1 MKYFLKYSFLFICIV
16 CFLTVGNAQ
25 QTNKKKANITTAGKK
40 VATNKKKKSA
50 KANKSKKISKKKNVS
65 KSKITANY
73 KMNNKVLRRK
83 NAANLNIETA
93 DLSKLL
99 TTKNIATP
107 KLDTIPEKEV
117 SIISAFKPQLKNIA
131 KLNFT
136 KAANQT
142 DTTFTS
148 LNYQVPTQNLSF
160 QYRPISLIPR
170 SYKENETSFPVNT
183 TNLKVGFGNYN
194 NQFFEASYN
203 AVDENK
209 HSHAFEA
216 SFETSNGIQ
225 YLQQFTH
232 KNFAYIGN
240 IKMNQNNA
248 IQTEAFYQNTQRYRF
263 GLVPDNSSLS
273 LADYAQPFTLFG
285 TSIKWVNE
293 NSSNKVLNKLFN
305 PTIKFENF
313 KGLAS
318 TNNIWVEMFNPISF
332 TLKGTGKFNLDFS
345 YNYNKYSH
353 TNYANQTNSIFI
365 IQPSIELNKWN
376 ASIKVGVNPSFTTKE
391 FALFPLV
398 QFSKKLND
406 TNYLLVANWQTILTN
421 NNYASLSMINPWLAA
436 PTILKITTQEK
447 KALDLYINA
456 SKSLQYSFGLSL
468 NDYHNIPFFNR
479 INNVAKSQ
487 FLGLQYQPIFE
498 NRAVTL
504 EFVSSMRYQIS
515 NQFILKAN
523 AKYIQF
529 NSIKENTNAW
539 GILPLNLNGA
549 LSWFPRKKWSIDGGM
564 QYWTGASFQNDANNA
579 YDLKNTLV
587 LNASFN
593 YQLTTHLKA
602 WAKGENLLDKKYQRW
617 AEYPSLGVQLIA
629 GIVYSF
635 HK

>member
-1 MKYFLKYSFLFICIV
+1 MKYFLKYSFLFICIF
-16 CFLTVGNAQ
+16 CFLTVGYTQ
-25 QTNKKKANITTAGKK
+25 Q
-40 VATNKKKKSA
+40 NKKKKA
-50 KANKSKKISKKKNVS
+50 KISTSKKVGTSKKKKSVKSS
-65 KSKITANY
+65 KGKKKTKRSNTKKNGR
-73 KMNNKVLRRK
+73 VLRQK
-83 NAANLNIETA
+83 NSATINIETA

-99 TTKNIATP
+99 RSNNITTPT
-107 KLDTIPEKEV
+107 LDTIPEKEV

-136 KAANQT
+136 KATNKP
-142 DTTFTS
+142 DTS
-148 LNYQVPTQNLSF
+148 SSVLNYQVPTQNLSF

-170 SYKENETSFPVNT
+170 SYKEKETSFPVNT

-194 NQFFEASYN
+194 NQFFEARYN

-216 SFETSNGIQ
+216 SFETSNGMQ
-225 YLQQFTH
+225 YLQQFNH

-240 IKMNQNNA
+240 IIVNDNHS
-248 IQTEAFYQNTQRYRF
+248 IQAEAFYQNTQRYRF
-263 GLVPDNSSLS
+263 GLVADNSSLS
-273 LADYAQPFTLFG
+273 LAEYSQVFTNFG

-293 NSSNKVLNKLFN
+293 NAQNTIINKLFN

-313 KGLAS
+313 KGLAT
-318 TNNIWVEMFNPISF
+318 TNNLWVEMFNPISF
-332 TLKGTGKFNLDFS
+332 TLKGTGKLNLDFS
-345 YNYNKYSH
+345 YNYNKYTH
-353 TNYANQTNSIFI
+353 TNHANQSNSIFV
-365 IQPSIELNKWN
+365 IQPSIELDKWN
-376 ASIKVGVNPSFTTKE
+376 ASIKVGVNPSFTTQE
-391 FALFPLV
+391 FALFPVV

-421 NNYASLSMINPWLAA
+421 NNYANLSMTNPWIAA
-436 PTILKITTQEK
+436 PTTLKITTQEK
-447 KALDLYINA
+447 KELNLFINA
-456 SKSLQYSFGLSL
+456 SKNFQYNFGLSL
-468 NDYHNIPFFNR
+468 NDYRNIPFFNR

-487 FLGLQYQPIFE
+487 FFGLQFQPIFE
-498 NRAVTL
+498 YRAITL
-504 EFVSSMRYQIS
+504 EFVTALRYQL
-515 NQFILKAN
+515 NDQFIVKGN

-539 GILPLNLNGA
+539 GILPLNLKGD
-549 LSWFPRKKWSIDGGM
+549 LSWYPNKKWSIDGGLE
-564 QYWTGASFQNDANNA
+564 YWSGASFQNEAENA
-579 YDLKNTLV
+579 YDLKNVLV

-602 WAKGENLLDKKYQRW
+602 WAKAENLLDKKYQRW

>member
-1 MKYFLKYSFLFICIV
+1 MKYFLKYIFLFICIF
-16 CFLTVGNAQ
+16 CFLTVGSSQ
-25 QTNKKKANITTAGKK
+25 QKNKKKAKITASKK
-40 VATNKKKKSA
+40 AVTKKKKKSV
-50 KANKSKKISKKKNVS
+50 KSSKKKNK
-65 KSKITANY
+65 KSTT
-73 KMNNKVLRRK
+73 R
-83 NAANLNIETA
+83 LNIETA
-93 DLSKLL
+93 DLSKLIIAN
-99 TTKNIATP
+99 NIAKP

-136 KAANQT
+136 KATNKI
-142 DTTFTS
+142 DTFTTV

-170 SYKENETSFPVNT
+170 SYKEKETSFPVNT
-183 TNLKVGFGNYN
+183 TNLKIGFGNYN
-194 NQFFEASYN
+194 NQFFEATYN
-203 AVDENK
+203 AIDENK

-216 SFETSNGIQ
+216 SLETSNGIL
-225 YLQQFTH
+225 YLQQFNH

-240 IKMNQNNA
+240 LQLNEKYAVQA
-248 IQTEAFYQNTQRYRF
+248 EAFIQNTQRYRF

-273 LADYAQPFTLFG
+273 LTDYAQPFTLFG

-293 NSSNKVLNKLFN
+293 NSNNSLINKLFN
-305 PTIKFENF
+305 PTVKFENF

-318 TNNIWVEMFNPISF
+318 TNNLWVELYNPMSF
-332 TLKGTGKFNLDFS
+332 KLKGTGSLNLDFS
-345 YNYNKYSH
+345 YNYNKYTH
-353 TNYANQTNSIFI
+353 TNYTNQANSIFI

-376 ASIKVGVNPSFTTKE
+376 AGIKVGVNPSFTTQD
-391 FALFPLV
+391 FALFPV
-398 QFSKKLND
+398 IQFSKKLKD

-421 NNYASLSMINPWLAA
+421 NNYAILSMVNPWIAA
-436 PTILKITTQEK
+436 PTSLKITTQEK
-447 KALDLYINA
+447 KELSLFISA
-456 SKSLQYSFGLSL
+456 SKNLQYNFGLSL
-468 NDYHNIPFFNR
+468 NDYRNIPFFNR
-479 INNVAKSQ
+479 INNTASSQ
-487 FLGLQYQPIFE
+487 FFGLQFQPIFE
-498 NRAVTL
+498 YRAITL
-504 EFVSSMRYQIS
+504 ELVTAMRYQIS
-515 NQFILKAN
+515 DQFILKAN

-539 GILPLNLNGA
+539 GILPLNLNGE
-549 LSWFPRKKWSIDGGM
+549 LSWYPSKKWSFNGSM
-564 QYWTGASFQNDANNA
+564 QYWSGATFENEANNA
-579 YDLKNTLV
+579 YDLNKAVV

>member
-1 MKYFLKYSFLFICIV
+1 MKYFLKYSFLFICIF
-16 CFLTVGNAQ
+16 CFLTAGNTQ
-25 QTNKKKANITTAGKK
+25 QKNKKKAKITASKK
-40 VATNKKKKSA
+40 VGTSKKKKTVKSSKGKKKA
-50 KANKSKKISKKKNVS
+50 KKSNSKKNNRVVRKKN
-65 KSKITANY
+65 TAT
-73 KMNNKVLRRK
+73 
-83 NAANLNIETA
+83 LNIETA
-93 DLSKLL
+93 DLSKLII
-99 TTKNIATP
+99 TNNIATP

-136 KAANQT
+136 KATNKI
-142 DTTFTS
+142 DTSTTV

-170 SYKENETSFPVNT
+170 SYKEKETSFPVNT
-183 TNLKVGFGNYN
+183 TNLKLGFGNYN
-194 NQFFEASYN
+194 NQFFEATYN
-203 AVDENK
+203 AVDNNK
-209 HSHAFEA
+209 QSHAFEA

-225 YLQQFTH
+225 YLQQFNH
-232 KNFAYIGN
+232 KNFAYIGSLQLN
-240 IKMNQNNA
+240 ENYT
-248 IQTEAFYQNTQRYRF
+248 IQTEAFFQNTQRYRF

-273 LADYAQPFTLFG
+273 LTDYAQPFTLFG

-293 NSSNKVLNKLFN
+293 NSKNSLMNKLFN

-318 TNNIWVEMFNPISF
+318 TNNIWVEMFNPMSF
-332 TLKGTGKFNLDFS
+332 TLKGTGKLNLDFS
-345 YNYNKYSH
+345 YNYNKYTHSNH
-353 TNYANQTNSIFI
+353 ANQSNSIFV

-376 ASIKVGVNPSFTTKE
+376 ATIKVGVNPSFTTKE
-391 FALFPLV
+391 FALFPVV

-421 NNYASLSMINPWLAA
+421 NNYASLSLVNPWIAA
-436 PTILKITTQEK
+436 PTSLKITTQEK
-447 KALDLYINA
+447 KELNLFVNA
-456 SKSLQYSFGLSL
+456 SKNLQYNFGLSL
-468 NDYHNIPFFNR
+468 NDYRNIPFFNR
-479 INNVAKSQ
+479 INNVTKSP
-487 FLGLQYQPIFE
+487 FFGLQFQPIFE
-498 NRAVTL
+498 YRAITL
-504 EFVSSMRYQIS
+504 EFVTAMRYQLS
-515 NQFILKAN
+515 DQFIVKAN

-529 NSIKENTNAW
+529 NSIKENTHAW
-539 GILPLNLNGA
+539 GILPLNLNGE
-549 LSWFPRKKWSIDGGM
+549 LSWYPSKKWSINGAM
-564 QYWTGASFQNDANNA
+564 QYWSGASFENEANNA
-579 YDLKNTLV
+579 YDLNKAVV

>member
-1 MKYFLKYSFLFICIV
+1 MKYFLKYSFLFICIF
-16 CFLTVGNAQ
+16 CFLTAGNTQ
-25 QTNKKKANITTAGKK
+25 QKNKKKAKITASKK
-40 VATNKKKKSA
+40 VGTSKKKKTVKSSKGKKKA
-50 KANKSKKISKKKNVS
+50 KKSNSKKNNRVVRKKN
-65 KSKITANY
+65 TAT
-73 KMNNKVLRRK
+73 
-83 NAANLNIETA
+83 LNIETA
-93 DLSKLL
+93 DLSKLII
-99 TTKNIATP
+99 TNNIATP

-136 KAANQT
+136 KATNKI
-142 DTTFTS
+142 DTSTTL

-170 SYKENETSFPVNT
+170 SYKEKETSFPVNT
-183 TNLKVGFGNYN
+183 TNLKLGFGNYN
-194 NQFFEASYN
+194 NQFFEATYN
-203 AVDENK
+203 AVDNNK
-209 HSHAFEA
+209 QSHAFEA

-225 YLQQFTH
+225 YLQQFNH
-232 KNFAYIGN
+232 KNFAYIGSLQLN
-240 IKMNQNNA
+240 ENYT
-248 IQTEAFYQNTQRYRF
+248 IQTEAFFQNTQRYRF

-273 LADYAQPFTLFG
+273 LTDYAQPFTLFG

-293 NSSNKVLNKLFN
+293 NSKNSLMNKLFN

-318 TNNIWVEMFNPISF
+318 TNNLWVELYNPTSF
-332 TLKGTGKFNLDFS
+332 KLKGTGKLNLDFS
-345 YNYNKYSH
+345 YNYNKYTHSNH
-353 TNYANQTNSIFI
+353 ANQSNSIFV

-376 ASIKVGVNPSFTTKE
+376 ATIKVGVNPSFTTKE
-391 FALFPLV
+391 FALFPVV

-421 NNYASLSMINPWLAA
+421 NNYASLSLVNPWIAA
-436 PTILKITTQEK
+436 PTSLKITTQEK
-447 KALDLYINA
+447 KELNLFVNA
-456 SKSLQYSFGLSL
+456 SKNLQYNFGLSL
-468 NDYHNIPFFNR
+468 NDYRNIPFFNR
-479 INNVAKSQ
+479 INNVAKSP
-487 FLGLQYQPIFE
+487 FFGLQFQPIFE
-498 NRAVTL
+498 YRAITL
-504 EFVSSMRYQIS
+504 EFVTAMRYQLS
-515 NQFILKAN
+515 DQFIVKAN

-529 NSIKENTNAW
+529 NSIKENTHAW
-539 GILPLNLNGA
+539 GILPLNLNGE
-549 LSWFPRKKWSIDGGM
+549 LSWYPSKKWSINGAM
-564 QYWTGASFQNDANNA
+564 QYWSGASFENEANNA
-579 YDLKNTLV
+579 YDLNKAVV

>member
-1 MKYFLKYSFLFICIV
+1 MKYFLKYSFLFICIF
-16 CFLTVGNAQ
+16 CFLTVGYTQ
-25 QTNKKKANITTAGKK
+25 Q
-40 VATNKKKKSA
+40 NKKKKA
-50 KANKSKKISKKKNVS
+50 KISTSKKVGNSKKKKSVKSS
-65 KSKITANY
+65 KGKKKTKRSNTKKNSS
-73 KMNNKVLRRK
+73 VLRQK
-83 NAANLNIETA
+83 NSATINIETA

-99 TTKNIATP
+99 RSNNITTPT
-107 KLDTIPEKEV
+107 LDTIPEKEV

-136 KAANQT
+136 KATNKP
-142 DTTFTS
+142 DTS
-148 LNYQVPTQNLSF
+148 SSVLNYQVPTQNLSF

-170 SYKENETSFPVNT
+170 SYKEKETSFPVNT
-183 TNLKVGFGNYN
+183 TNLKAGFGNYN
-194 NQFFEASYN
+194 NQFFEARYN

-216 SFETSNGIQ
+216 SFETSNGMQ
-225 YLQQFTH
+225 YLQQFNH

-240 IKMNQNNA
+240 IIVNDNHS
-248 IQTEAFYQNTQRYRF
+248 IQAEAFYQNTQRFRF
-263 GLVPDNSSLS
+263 GLVPDNSSLA
-273 LADYAQPFTLFG
+273 LGDYAQPFTLFG

-293 NSSNKVLNKLFN
+293 NSNNNIVNKLFN

-318 TNNIWVEMFNPISF
+318 TNNLWVEMFNPISF
-332 TLKGTGKFNLDFS
+332 TLKGTGKLNLDFS
-345 YNYNKYSH
+345 YNYNKYTH
-353 TNYANQTNSIFI
+353 NNYANQSNSIFV

-376 ASIKVGVNPSFTTKE
+376 ASIKVGVNPSFTTQE
-391 FALFPLV
+391 FALFPVV

-421 NNYASLSMINPWLAA
+421 NNYASLSMTNPWIAA
-436 PTILKITTQEK
+436 PTTLKITTQEK
-447 KALDLYINA
+447 KELNLFINA
-456 SKSLQYSFGLSL
+456 SKNFQYNFGLSL
-468 NDYHNIPFFNR
+468 NDYRNIPFFNR

-487 FLGLQYQPIFE
+487 FFGLQFQPIFE
-498 NRAVTL
+498 YRAITL
-504 EFVSSMRYQIS
+504 EFVTAMRYQL
-515 NQFILKAN
+515 NDQFIVKGN

-539 GILPLNLNGA
+539 GILPLNLKGD
-549 LSWFPRKKWSIDGGM
+549 LSWYPNKKWSIDGGLE
-564 QYWTGASFQNDANNA
+564 YWSGASFQNEAENA
-579 YDLKNTLV
+579 YDLKNVLV

-602 WAKGENLLDKKYQRW
+602 WAKAENLLDKKYQRW

>member
-1 MKYFLKYSFLFICIV
+1 MKYFLKYSFLFICIF
-16 CFLTVGNAQ
+16 CFLTAGNTQQKNKKNAKITASKKVG
-25 QTNKKKANITTAGKK
+25 TSKKKKTVKSSKGKKKA
-40 VATNKKKKSA
+40 KKS
-50 KANKSKKISKKKNVS
+50 NSKKNNRVVRKKN
-65 KSKITANY
+65 TAT
-73 KMNNKVLRRK
+73 
-83 NAANLNIETA
+83 LNIETA
-93 DLSKLL
+93 DLSKLII
-99 TTKNIATP
+99 TNNIATP

-136 KAANQT
+136 KATNKI
-142 DTTFTS
+142 DTSTTL

-170 SYKENETSFPVNT
+170 SYKEKETSFPVNT
-183 TNLKVGFGNYN
+183 TNLKLGFGNYN
-194 NQFFEASYN
+194 NQFFEATYN
-203 AVDENK
+203 AVDDNK
-209 HSHAFEA
+209 QSHAFEA

-225 YLQQFTH
+225 YLQQFNH
-232 KNFAYIGN
+232 KNFAYIGSLQLN
-240 IKMNQNNA
+240 ENYT
-248 IQTEAFYQNTQRYRF
+248 IQTEAFFQNTQRYRF

-273 LADYAQPFTLFG
+273 LTDYAQPFTLFG

-293 NSSNKVLNKLFN
+293 NSKNSLMNKLFN

-318 TNNIWVEMFNPISF
+318 TNNIWVELYNPTSF
-332 TLKGTGKFNLDFS
+332 KLKGTGKLNLDFS
-345 YNYNKYSH
+345 YNYNKYTHSNH
-353 TNYANQTNSIFI
+353 ANQSNSIFV

-376 ASIKVGVNPSFTTKE
+376 ATIKVGVNPSFTTKE
-391 FALFPLV
+391 FALFPVV

-421 NNYASLSMINPWLAA
+421 NNYASLSLVNPWIAA
-436 PTILKITTQEK
+436 PTSLKITTQEK
-447 KALDLYINA
+447 KELNLFINA
-456 SKSLQYSFGLSL
+456 SKNLQYNFGLSL
-468 NDYHNIPFFNR
+468 NDYRNIPFFNR
-479 INNVAKSQ
+479 INNVAKSP
-487 FLGLQYQPIFE
+487 FFGLQFQPIFE
-498 NRAVTL
+498 YRAITL
-504 EFVSSMRYQIS
+504 EFVTAMRYQLS
-515 NQFILKAN
+515 DQFIVKAN

-529 NSIKENTNAW
+529 NSIKENTHAW
-539 GILPLNLNGA
+539 GILPLNFNGE
-549 LSWFPRKKWSIDGGM
+549 LSWYPSKKWSINGAM
-564 QYWTGASFQNDANNA
+564 QYWSGASFENETNNA
-579 YDLKNTLV
+579 YDLNKAVV

>member
-1 MKYFLKYSFLFICIV
+1 MKYFLKYSFLFICIF
-16 CFLTVGNAQ
+16 CFLTAGNTQQKNKKNAKITASKKVG
-25 QTNKKKANITTAGKK
+25 TSKKKKTVKSSKGKKKA
-40 VATNKKKKSA
+40 KKS
-50 KANKSKKISKKKNVS
+50 NSKKNNRVVRKKN
-65 KSKITANY
+65 TAT
-73 KMNNKVLRRK
+73 
-83 NAANLNIETA
+83 LNIETA
-93 DLSKLL
+93 DLSKLII
-99 TTKNIATP
+99 TNNIATP

-136 KAANQT
+136 KATNKI
-142 DTTFTS
+142 DTSTTV

-170 SYKENETSFPVNT
+170 SYKEKETSFPVNT
-183 TNLKVGFGNYN
+183 TNLKLGFGNYN
-194 NQFFEASYN
+194 NQFFEATYN
-203 AVDENK
+203 AVDNDK
-209 HSHAFEA
+209 QSHAFEA

-225 YLQQFTH
+225 YLQQFNH
-232 KNFAYIGN
+232 KNFAYIGSLQLN
-240 IKMNQNNA
+240 ENYT
-248 IQTEAFYQNTQRYRF
+248 IQTEAFFQNTQRYRF

-273 LADYAQPFTLFG
+273 LTDYAQPFTLFG

-293 NSSNKVLNKLFN
+293 NSKNSLMNKLFN

-318 TNNIWVEMFNPISF
+318 TNNIWVELYNPTSF
-332 TLKGTGKFNLDFS
+332 KLKGTGKLNLDFS
-345 YNYNKYSH
+345 YNYNKYTHSNH
-353 TNYANQTNSIFI
+353 AKQSNSIFV

-376 ASIKVGVNPSFTTKE
+376 ATIKVGVNPSFTTKE
-391 FALFPLV
+391 FALFPVV

-421 NNYASLSMINPWLAA
+421 NNYASLSMVNPWIAA
-436 PTILKITTQEK
+436 PTSLKITTQEK
-447 KALDLYINA
+447 KELNLFVNA
-456 SKSLQYSFGLSL
+456 SKNLQYNFGLSL
-468 NDYHNIPFFNR
+468 NDYRNIPFFNR
-479 INNVAKSQ
+479 INNVAKSP
-487 FLGLQYQPIFE
+487 FFGLQFQPIFE
-498 NRAVTL
+498 YRAITL
-504 EFVSSMRYQIS
+504 EFVTAMRYQLS
-515 NQFILKAN
+515 DQFIVKAN

-529 NSIKENTNAW
+529 NSIKENTHAW
-539 GILPLNLNGA
+539 GILPLNFNGE
-549 LSWFPRKKWSIDGGM
+549 LSWYPSKKWSINGAM
-564 QYWTGASFQNDANNA
+564 QYWSGASFENETNNA
-579 YDLKNTLV
+579 YDLNKAVV

>member
-1 MKYFLKYSFLFICIV
+1 MKYFLKYSFLFICIF
-16 CFLTVGNAQ
+16 CFLTAGNTQQKNKKNAKITASKKVG
-25 QTNKKKANITTAGKK
+25 TSKKKKTVKSSKGKKKA
-40 VATNKKKKSA
+40 KKS
-50 KANKSKKISKKKNVS
+50 NSKKNNRVVRKKN
-65 KSKITANY
+65 TAT
-73 KMNNKVLRRK
+73 
-83 NAANLNIETA
+83 LNIETA
-93 DLSKLL
+93 DLSKLII
-99 TTKNIATP
+99 TNNIATP

-136 KAANQT
+136 KATNKI
-142 DTTFTS
+142 DTSTTL

-170 SYKENETSFPVNT
+170 SYKEKETSFPVNT
-183 TNLKVGFGNYN
+183 TNLKLGFGNYN
-194 NQFFEASYN
+194 NQFFEATYN
-203 AVDENK
+203 AVDNNK
-209 HSHAFEA
+209 QSHAFEA

-225 YLQQFTH
+225 YLQQFNH
-232 KNFAYIGN
+232 KNFAYIGSLQLN
-240 IKMNQNNA
+240 ENYT
-248 IQTEAFYQNTQRYRF
+248 IQTEAFFQNTQRYRF

-273 LADYAQPFTLFG
+273 LTDYAQPFTLFG

-293 NSSNKVLNKLFN
+293 NSKNSLMNKLFN

-318 TNNIWVEMFNPISF
+318 TNNIWVELYNPTSF
-332 TLKGTGKFNLDFS
+332 KLKGTGKLNLDFS
-345 YNYNKYSH
+345 YNYNKYTHSNH
-353 TNYANQTNSIFI
+353 AKQSNSIFV

-376 ASIKVGVNPSFTTKE
+376 ATIKVGVNPSFTTKE
-391 FALFPLV
+391 FALFPVV

-421 NNYASLSMINPWLAA
+421 NNYASLSMVNPWIAA
-436 PTILKITTQEK
+436 PTSLKITTQEK
-447 KALDLYINA
+447 KELNLFVNA
-456 SKSLQYSFGLSL
+456 SKNLQYNFGLSL
-468 NDYHNIPFFNR
+468 NDYRNIPFFNR
-479 INNVAKSQ
+479 INNVAKSP
-487 FLGLQYQPIFE
+487 FFGLQFQPIFE
-498 NRAVTL
+498 YRAITL
-504 EFVSSMRYQIS
+504 EFVTAMRYQLS
-515 NQFILKAN
+515 DQFIVKAN

-529 NSIKENTNAW
+529 NSIKENTHAW
-539 GILPLNLNGA
+539 GILPLNFNGE
-549 LSWFPRKKWSIDGGM
+549 LSWYPSKKWSINGAM
-564 QYWTGASFQNDANNA
+564 QYWSGASFENETNNA
-579 YDLKNTLV
+579 YDLNKAVV

>member
-1 MKYFLKYSFLFICIV
+1 
-16 CFLTVGNAQ
+16 VGYTQ
-25 QTNKKKANITTAGKK
+25 Q
-40 VATNKKKKSA
+40 NKKKKA
-50 KANKSKKISKKKNVS
+50 KISTSKKVGNSKKKKSVKSS
-65 KSKITANY
+65 KGKKKTKRSNTKKNSS
-73 KMNNKVLRRK
+73 VLRQK
-83 NAANLNIETA
+83 NSATINIETA

-99 TTKNIATP
+99 RSNNITTPT
-107 KLDTIPEKEV
+107 LDTIPEKEV

-136 KAANQT
+136 KATNKP
-142 DTTFTS
+142 DTS
-148 LNYQVPTQNLSF
+148 SSVLNYQVPTQNLSF

-170 SYKENETSFPVNT
+170 SYKEKETSFPVNT
-183 TNLKVGFGNYN
+183 TNLKAGFGNYN
-194 NQFFEASYN
+194 NQFFEARYN

-216 SFETSNGIQ
+216 SFETSNGMQ
-225 YLQQFTH
+225 YLQQFNH

-240 IKMNQNNA
+240 IIVNDNHS
-248 IQTEAFYQNTQRYRF
+248 IQAEAFYQNTQRFRF
-263 GLVPDNSSLS
+263 GLVPDNSSLA
-273 LADYAQPFTLFG
+273 LGDYAQPFTLFG

-293 NSSNKVLNKLFN
+293 NSNNNIVNKLFN

-318 TNNIWVEMFNPISF
+318 TNNLWVEMFNPISF
-332 TLKGTGKFNLDFS
+332 TLKGTGKLNLDFS
-345 YNYNKYSH
+345 YNYNKYTH
-353 TNYANQTNSIFI
+353 NNYANQSNSIFV

-376 ASIKVGVNPSFTTKE
+376 ASIKVGVNPSFTTQE
-391 FALFPLV
+391 FALFPVV

-421 NNYASLSMINPWLAA
+421 NNYASLSMTNPWIAA
-436 PTILKITTQEK
+436 PTTLKITTQEK
-447 KALDLYINA
+447 KELNLFINA
-456 SKSLQYSFGLSL
+456 SKNFQYNFGLSL
-468 NDYHNIPFFNR
+468 NDYRNIPFFNR

-487 FLGLQYQPIFE
+487 FFGLQFQPIFE
-498 NRAVTL
+498 YRAITL
-504 EFVSSMRYQIS
+504 EFVTAMRYQL
-515 NQFILKAN
+515 NDQFIVKGN

-539 GILPLNLNGA
+539 GILPLNLKGD
-549 LSWFPRKKWSIDGGM
+549 LSWYPNKKWSIDGGLE
-564 QYWTGASFQNDANNA
+564 YWSGASFQNEAENA
-579 YDLKNTLV
+579 YDLKNVLV

-602 WAKGENLLDKKYQRW
+602 WAKAENLLDKKYQRW

>member
-1 MKYFLKYSFLFICIV
+1 MKYFLKYSFLFICIF
-16 CFLTVGNAQ
+16 CFLTAGNTQ
-25 QTNKKKANITTAGKK
+25 QNKKQKAKIAASKKLGTSKKKKTVKSSKGKKKA
-40 VATNKKKKSA
+40 KKS
-50 KANKSKKISKKKNVS
+50 NSKKSNRVVRKKNKATFNV
-65 KSKITANY
+65 
-73 KMNNKVLRRK
+73 
-83 NAANLNIETA
+83 ETA

-99 TTKNIATP
+99 QTNNITTP
-107 KLDTIPEKEV
+107 KLDTVPEKEV

-136 KAANQT
+136 KASNKT
-142 DTTFTS
+142 DTSITV

-170 SYKENETSFPVNT
+170 SYKEKETSFPVNT
-183 TNLKVGFGNYN
+183 TNLKLGFGNYN
-194 NQFFEASYN
+194 NQLFEASYN
-203 AVDENK
+203 AMDENN
-209 HSHAFEA
+209 HSHAFDA
-216 SFETSNGIQ
+216 SFETSNGMQ
-225 YLQQFTH
+225 YLQQYNH

-240 IKMNQNNA
+240 IKISDNHS

-273 LADYAQPFTLFG
+273 LAAYSQAFTNFG
-285 TSIKWVNE
+285 TSLKWVNE
-293 NSSNKVLNKLFN
+293 NSKNNILNILFN
-305 PTIKFENF
+305 PILKLENF
-313 KGLAS
+313 KGLAN
-318 TNNIWVEMFNPISF
+318 TNNLWVEMYNPMSF
-332 TLKGTGKFNLDFS
+332 KLKGTGKINLDFN
-345 YNYNKYSH
+345 YNYNKYTH
-353 TNYANQTNSIFI
+353 TNYANQTNSIFT

-376 ASIKVGVNPSFTTKE
+376 SSIKVGFKPSFTTNE

-421 NNYASLSMINPWLAA
+421 NSYASLSMINPWIAA
-436 PTILKITTQEK
+436 PNNLKITTQEK

-456 SKSLQYSFGLSL
+456 SKRLQYSFGLSL
-468 NDYHNIPFFNR
+468 NDYRNIPFFNS
-479 INNVAKSQ
+479 INNVAASS
-487 FLGLQYQPIFE
+487 FFGLQFQPIFE
-498 NRAVTL
+498 YRAITL
-504 EFVSSMRYQIS
+504 EFITAMRYQLS
-515 NQFILKAN
+515 DQFILKGN

-539 GILPLNLNGA
+539 GILPLNLNGD
-549 LSWFPRKKWSIDGGM
+549 LSWYPSKKWSIDGSM
-564 QYWTGASFQNDANNA
+564 QYWSGASFQNAAENA

-602 WAKGENLLDKKYQRW
+602 WAKAENLLDKKYQRW

>member
-1 MKYFLKYSFLFICIV
+1 MKYFLKYSFLFICIF
-16 CFLTVGNAQ
+16 CFLTAGNTQ
-25 QTNKKKANITTAGKK
+25 QNNKKKAKITASKK
-40 VATNKKKKSA
+40 VGTSKKKKTVKSSKGKKKA
-50 KANKSKKISKKKNVS
+50 KKSNSKKNNRVVRKKN
-65 KSKITANY
+65 TAT
-73 KMNNKVLRRK
+73 
-83 NAANLNIETA
+83 LNIETA
-93 DLSKLL
+93 DLSKLIS
-99 TTKNIATP
+99 TNNIASP

-117 SIISAFKPQLKNIA
+117 SIISAFKPQLKNLA

-136 KAANQT
+136 KATNKI
-142 DTTFTS
+142 DTSTTI
-148 LNYQVPTQNLSF
+148 LNYEVPTQNLSF

-170 SYKENETSFPVNT
+170 SYKEKETAFPVNT

-194 NQFFEASYN
+194 NQFFEATYN

-225 YLQQFTH
+225 YLQQFNH

-240 IKMNQNNA
+240 LQLNENYA
-248 IQTEAFYQNTQRYRF
+248 IQTEAFFQNTQRYRF

-273 LADYAQPFTLFG
+273 LTDYAQPFTHFG

-293 NSSNKVLNKLFN
+293 NSKNSLLNKLFN

-318 TNNIWVEMFNPISF
+318 TNNIWVEMFNPMSF
-332 TLKGTGKFNLDFS
+332 KLKGTGKLNLDFS
-345 YNYNKYSH
+345 YNYNKYTH
-353 TNYANQTNSIFI
+353 TKLAKQSNSIFV

-376 ASIKVGVNPSFTTKE
+376 ASIKVGVNPSFTTQE
-391 FALFPLV
+391 FALFPV
-398 QFSKKLND
+398 VHFSKKLND

-421 NNYASLSMINPWLAA
+421 NNYASLSMVNPWIAA
-436 PTILKITTQEK
+436 PSTLKITTQEK
-447 KALDLYINA
+447 KELNLFINA
-456 SKSLQYSFGLSL
+456 SKKLQYNFGLSL
-468 NDYHNIPFFNR
+468 NDYRNIPFFNR
-479 INNVAKSQ
+479 INNVSKSQ
-487 FLGLQYQPIFE
+487 FFGLQFQPIFE
-498 NRAVTL
+498 YRAITL
-504 EFVSSMRYQIS
+504 EFVTAMRYQLSDQLIV
-515 NQFILKAN
+515 KAN

-539 GILPLNLNGA
+539 GILPLNFNGELNWYP
-549 LSWFPRKKWSIDGGM
+549 SKKWSINGTM
-564 QYWTGASFQNDANNA
+564 QYWSGASFENEASNA
-579 YDLKNTLV
+579 YDLNKAVV

>member
-1 MKYFLKYSFLFICIV
+1 MKYFLKYSFLFICIF
-16 CFLTVGNAQ
+16 CFITAGNTQ
-25 QTNKKKANITTAGKK
+25 QKNKKKAKITATKK
-40 VATNKKKKSA
+40 ASTSKKKKLV
-50 KANKSKKISKKKNVS
+50 KSSKKKNKKTNTKKKG
-65 KSKITANY
+65 KSN
-73 KMNNKVLRRK
+73 RK
-83 NAANLNIETA
+83 NNATKLNIETA
-93 DLSKLL
+93 DLSKLII
-99 TTKNIATP
+99 TNNIATP

-117 SIISAFKPQLKNIA
+117 SIISAFKPQLKNIT

-136 KAANQT
+136 KATNKI
-142 DTTFTS
+142 DTS
-148 LNYQVPTQNLSF
+148 SNVLNYQVPTQNLSF

-170 SYKENETSFPVNT
+170 SYKEKETSFPVNT

-194 NQFFEASYN
+194 NQFFEATYN
-203 AVDENK
+203 AVDDNK

-225 YLQQFTH
+225 YLQQFNH
-232 KNFAYIGN
+232 KNFAYIGSLQLN
-240 IKMNQNNA
+240 ENYA
-248 IQTEAFYQNTQRYRF
+248 IQTEAFFQNTQRYRF

-273 LADYAQPFTLFG
+273 LADYAQPFTHFG

-293 NSSNKVLNKLFN
+293 NSKNSVINKLFN

-318 TNNIWVEMFNPISF
+318 TNNLWVEIYNPMSF
-332 TLKGTGKFNLDFS
+332 KFKGTGKLNLDFS
-345 YNYNKYSH
+345 YNYNKYTH
-353 TNYANQTNSIFI
+353 TNYKNQANSIFI

-376 ASIKVGVNPSFTTKE
+376 AGIKVGVNPSFTTQE
-391 FALFPLV
+391 FSLFPVV

-421 NNYASLSMINPWLAA
+421 NNYASLSMVNPWIAA
-436 PTILKITTQEK
+436 PTTLKITTQEK
-447 KALDLYINA
+447 KELNLFINA
-456 SKSLQYSFGLSL
+456 SKNLQYNFGLSL
-468 NDYHNIPFFNR
+468 NDYRNIPLFNR
-479 INNVAKSQ
+479 INHVATSQ
-487 FLGLQYQPIFE
+487 FFGLQFQPIFE
-498 NRAVTL
+498 YRAITL
-504 EFVSSMRYQIS
+504 EFVTAMRYQLSDQLIV
-515 NQFILKAN
+515 KAN

-539 GILPLNLNGA
+539 GILPLNFNGELNWYP
-549 LSWFPRKKWSIDGGM
+549 SKKWSFNGAM
-564 QYWTGASFQNDANNA
+564 QYWSGASFENEDGNS
-579 YDLKNTLV
+579 YDLNKAVV

-593 YQLTTHLKA
+593 YQLTSHLKA

>member
-1 MKYFLKYSFLFICIV
+1 MKYFLKYSFLFICIF
-16 CFLTVGNAQ
+16 CFLTAGNTQQKNKKNAKITASKKVG
-25 QTNKKKANITTAGKK
+25 TSKKKKTVKSSKGKKKA
-40 VATNKKKKSA
+40 KKS
-50 KANKSKKISKKKNVS
+50 NSKKNNRVVRKKN
-65 KSKITANY
+65 TAT
-73 KMNNKVLRRK
+73 
-83 NAANLNIETA
+83 LNIETA
-93 DLSKLL
+93 DLSKLII
-99 TTKNIATP
+99 TNNIATP

-136 KAANQT
+136 KATNKI
-142 DTTFTS
+142 DTSTTV

-170 SYKENETSFPVNT
+170 SYKEKETSFPVNT
-183 TNLKVGFGNYN
+183 TNLKLGFGNYN
-194 NQFFEASYN
+194 NQFFEATYN
-203 AVDENK
+203 AVDNDK
-209 HSHAFEA
+209 QSHAFEA

-225 YLQQFTH
+225 YLQQFNH
-232 KNFAYIGN
+232 KNFAYIGSLQLN
-240 IKMNQNNA
+240 ENYT
-248 IQTEAFYQNTQRYRF
+248 IQTEAFFQNTQRYRF

-273 LADYAQPFTLFG
+273 LTDYAQPFTLFG

-293 NSSNKVLNKLFN
+293 NSKNSLMNKLFN

-318 TNNIWVEMFNPISF
+318 TNNIWVELYNPTSF
-332 TLKGTGKFNLDFS
+332 KLKGTRKLNLDFS
-345 YNYNKYSH
+345 YNYNKYTHSNH
-353 TNYANQTNSIFI
+353 VNQSNSIFV

-376 ASIKVGVNPSFTTKE
+376 ATIKVGVNPSFTTKE
-391 FALFPLV
+391 FALFPVV

-421 NNYASLSMINPWLAA
+421 NNYASLSLVNPWIAA
-436 PTILKITTQEK
+436 PTSLKITTQEK
-447 KALDLYINA
+447 KELNLFINA
-456 SKSLQYSFGLSL
+456 SKNLQYNFGLSL
-468 NDYHNIPFFNR
+468 NDYRNIPFFNR
-479 INNVAKSQ
+479 INNVSKSP
-487 FLGLQYQPIFE
+487 FFGLQFQPIFE
-498 NRAVTL
+498 YRAITL
-504 EFVSSMRYQIS
+504 EFVTAMRYQLS
-515 NQFILKAN
+515 DQFIVKAN

-529 NSIKENTNAW
+529 NSIKENTHAW
-539 GILPLNLNGA
+539 GILPLNFNGE
-549 LSWFPRKKWSIDGGM
+549 LSWYPSKKWSINGAM
-564 QYWTGASFQNDANNA
+564 QYWSGASFENETNNA
-579 YDLKNTLV
+579 YDLNKAVV

>member
-1 MKYFLKYSFLFICIV
+1 MKYFLKYIFLFICIF
-16 CFLTVGNAQ
+16 CFLTVGSTQ
-25 QTNKKKANITTAGKK
+25 QKNKKKAKITASKK
-40 VATNKKKKSA
+40 AVTKKKKKSV
-50 KANKSKKISKKKNVS
+50 KSSKKKNKRS
-65 KSKITANY
+65 ATK
-73 KMNNKVLRRK
+73 NKVNRK
-83 NAANLNIETA
+83 SNTTKLNIETA
-93 DLSKLL
+93 DLSKLIIAN
-99 TTKNIATP
+99 NIATP

-136 KAANQT
+136 KATNNI
-142 DTTFTS
+142 DTFTTV

-170 SYKENETSFPVNT
+170 SYKEKETSFPVNT
-183 TNLKVGFGNYN
+183 TNLKIGFGNYN
-194 NQFFEASYN
+194 NQFFEATYN
-203 AVDENK
+203 AIDENK

-216 SFETSNGIQ
+216 SLETSNGIL
-225 YLQQFTH
+225 YLQQFNH

-240 IKMNQNNA
+240 LQLNEKYAVQA
-248 IQTEAFYQNTQRYRF
+248 EAFIQNTQRYRF

-273 LADYAQPFTLFG
+273 LTDYAQPFTLFG

-293 NSSNKVLNKLFN
+293 NSNNSLINKLFN
-305 PTIKFENF
+305 PTVKFENF

-318 TNNIWVEMFNPISF
+318 TNNLWVELYNPMSF
-332 TLKGTGKFNLDFS
+332 KLKGTGSLNLDFS
-345 YNYNKYSH
+345 YNYNKYTH
-353 TNYANQTNSIFI
+353 TNYTNQANSIFI

-376 ASIKVGVNPSFTTKE
+376 AGIKVGVNPSFTTQD
-391 FALFPLV
+391 FALFPV
-398 QFSKKLND
+398 IQFSKKLKD

-421 NNYASLSMINPWLAA
+421 NNYASLSMVNPWIAA
-436 PTILKITTQEK
+436 PTSLKITTQEK
-447 KALDLYINA
+447 KELSLFINA
-456 SKSLQYSFGLSL
+456 SKNLQYNFGLSL
-468 NDYHNIPFFNR
+468 NDYRNIPFFNR

-487 FLGLQYQPIFE
+487 FFGLQFQPIFE
-498 NRAVTL
+498 YRAITL
-504 EFVSSMRYQIS
+504 EFVTAMRYQIS
-515 NQFILKAN
+515 DQFILKAN

-539 GILPLNLNGA
+539 GILPLNLNGE
-549 LSWFPRKKWSIDGGM
+549 LSWYPSKKWSFNGSI
-564 QYWTGASFQNDANNA
+564 QYWSGATFENEANNA
-579 YDLKNTLV
+579 YDLNKALV

-593 YQLTTHLKA
+593 YQLTSHLKV

>member
-1 MKYFLKYSFLFICIV
+1 MKYFLKYSFLFICIF
-16 CFLTVGNAQ
+16 CFITAGNTQ
-25 QTNKKKANITTAGKK
+25 QKNKKKAKITATKK
-40 VATNKKKKSA
+40 ASTSKKKKLV
-50 KANKSKKISKKKNVS
+50 KSSKKKNKKTNTKKKG
-65 KSKITANY
+65 KSN
-73 KMNNKVLRRK
+73 RK
-83 NAANLNIETA
+83 NNATKLNIETA
-93 DLSKLL
+93 DLSKLII
-99 TTKNIATP
+99 TNNIATP

-136 KAANQT
+136 KATNKI
-142 DTTFTS
+142 DTS
-148 LNYQVPTQNLSF
+148 SNVLNYQVPTQNLSF

-170 SYKENETSFPVNT
+170 SYKEKETSFPVNT

-194 NQFFEASYN
+194 NQFFEATYN
-203 AVDENK
+203 AVDDNK

-225 YLQQFTH
+225 YLQQFNH
-232 KNFAYIGN
+232 KNFAYIGSLQLN
-240 IKMNQNNA
+240 ENYA
-248 IQTEAFYQNTQRYRF
+248 IQTEAFFQNTQRYRF

-273 LADYAQPFTLFG
+273 LADYAQPFTHFG

-293 NSSNKVLNKLFN
+293 NSKNSVINKLFN

-318 TNNIWVEMFNPISF
+318 TNNLWVEIYNPMSF
-332 TLKGTGKFNLDFS
+332 KFKGTGKLNLDFS
-345 YNYNKYSH
+345 YNYNKYTH
-353 TNYANQTNSIFI
+353 TNYKNQANSIFI

-376 ASIKVGVNPSFTTKE
+376 AGIKVGVNPSFTTQE
-391 FALFPLV
+391 FSLFPVV

-421 NNYASLSMINPWLAA
+421 NNYASLSMVNPWIAA
-436 PTILKITTQEK
+436 PTTLKITTQEK
-447 KALDLYINA
+447 KELNLFINA
-456 SKSLQYSFGLSL
+456 SKNLQYNFGLSL
-468 NDYHNIPFFNR
+468 NDYRNIPLFNR
-479 INNVAKSQ
+479 INHVATSQ
-487 FLGLQYQPIFE
+487 FFGLQFQPIFE
-498 NRAVTL
+498 YRAITL
-504 EFVSSMRYQIS
+504 EFVTAMRYQLSDQLIV
-515 NQFILKAN
+515 KAN

-539 GILPLNLNGA
+539 GILPLNFNGELNWYP
-549 LSWFPRKKWSIDGGM
+549 SKKWSFNGAM
-564 QYWTGASFQNDANNA
+564 QYWSGASFENEDGNS
-579 YDLKNTLV
+579 YDLNKAVV

-593 YQLTTHLKA
+593 YQLTSHLKA

>member
-1 MKYFLKYSFLFICIV
+1 MKYFLKYSFLFICIF
-16 CFLTVGNAQ
+16 CFLTAGNTQ
-25 QTNKKKANITTAGKK
+25 QENKKKANITASKK
-40 VATNKKKKSA
+40 VGTSKKKKTVKSSKGKKKA
-50 KANKSKKISKKKNVS
+50 KKSNSKKNNRVVRKKN
-65 KSKITANY
+65 TAT
-73 KMNNKVLRRK
+73 
-83 NAANLNIETA
+83 LNIETA
-93 DLSKLL
+93 DLSKLI
-99 TTKNIATP
+99 TTNNIATP
-107 KLDTIPEKEV
+107 KLDTVVEKEV

-136 KAANQT
+136 KATNKV
-142 DTTFTS
+142 DTTTKT

-170 SYKENETSFPVNT
+170 SYNEKETSFPVNT

-194 NQFFEASYN
+194 NQFFEATYN

-216 SFETSNGIQ
+216 SFETSNGMQ
-225 YLQQFTH
+225 YLQQFNH
-232 KNFAYIGN
+232 KNFTYIGS
-240 IKMNQNNA
+240 IRIDENNY
-248 IQTEAFYQNTQRYRF
+248 IQTDVFYQNTQRYRF

-273 LADYAQPFTLFG
+273 LGDYAQPFTLFG
-285 TSIKWVNE
+285 TSLKWVND
-293 NSSNKVLNKLFN
+293 NSKNKLINKLFN
-305 PTIKFENF
+305 PFLKFENF

-318 TNNIWVEMFNPISF
+318 TNNFWVEIYNPMSF
-332 TLKGTGKFNLDFS
+332 TLKGSGKINLDFS
-345 YNYNKYSH
+345 YNYSKYTH
-353 TNYANQTNSIFI
+353 INHANQSNSIFV

-391 FALFPLV
+391 FALFPVV
-398 QFSKKLND
+398 QFSKKLKD
-406 TNYLLVANWQTILTN
+406 TNYLFVANWQTILTN
-421 NNYASLSMINPWLAA
+421 NNYASLSMINPWMAA
-436 PTILKITTQEK
+436 PTTLKITTQEK
-447 KALDLYINA
+447 KALALFINA
-456 SKSLQYSFGLSL
+456 SKNLQYNFGLSL
-468 NDYHNIPFFNR
+468 NDYRNIPFFNR

-487 FLGLQYQPIFE
+487 FFGLQFQPIFE
-498 NRAVTL
+498 YRAITL
-504 EFVSSMRYQIS
+504 EFVTAMRYQLS
-515 NQFILKAN
+515 SQFIVKAN

-539 GILPLNLNGA
+539 GILPLNINGE
-549 LSWFPRKKWSIDGGM
+549 LSWYPSKKWSIDGGM
-564 QYWTGASFQNDANNA
+564 QYWSGASFENDAGKA
-579 YDLKNTLV
+579 YDLNNTLV

>member
-1 MKYFLKYSFLFICIV
+1 MKYFLKYSFLFICIF
-16 CFLTVGNAQ
+16 CFLTAGNTQQKNKKNAKITASKKVG
-25 QTNKKKANITTAGKK
+25 TSKKKKTVKSSKGKKKA
-40 VATNKKKKSA
+40 KKS
-50 KANKSKKISKKKNVS
+50 NSKKNNRVVRKKN
-65 KSKITANY
+65 TAT
-73 KMNNKVLRRK
+73 
-83 NAANLNIETA
+83 LNIETA
-93 DLSKLL
+93 DLSKLII
-99 TTKNIATP
+99 TNNIATP

-136 KAANQT
+136 KATNKI
-142 DTTFTS
+142 DTSTTL

-170 SYKENETSFPVNT
+170 SYKEKETSFPVNT
-183 TNLKVGFGNYN
+183 TNLKLGFGNYN
-194 NQFFEASYN
+194 NQFFEATYN
-203 AVDENK
+203 AVDNDK
-209 HSHAFEA
+209 QSHAFEA

-225 YLQQFTH
+225 YLQQFNH
-232 KNFAYIGN
+232 KNFAYIGSLQLN
-240 IKMNQNNA
+240 ENYT
-248 IQTEAFYQNTQRYRF
+248 IQTEAFFQNTQRYRF

-273 LADYAQPFTLFG
+273 LTDYAQPFTLFG

-293 NSSNKVLNKLFN
+293 NSKNSLMNKLFN

-318 TNNIWVEMFNPISF
+318 TNNIWVELYNPTSF
-332 TLKGTGKFNLDFS
+332 KLKGTGKLNLDFS
-345 YNYNKYSH
+345 YNYNKYTHSNH
-353 TNYANQTNSIFI
+353 AKQSNSIFV

-376 ASIKVGVNPSFTTKE
+376 ATIKVGVNPSFTTKE
-391 FALFPLV
+391 FALFPVV

-421 NNYASLSMINPWLAA
+421 NNYASLSLVNPWIAA
-436 PTILKITTQEK
+436 PTSLKITTQEK
-447 KALDLYINA
+447 KELNLFINA
-456 SKSLQYSFGLSL
+456 SKNLQYNFGLSL
-468 NDYHNIPFFNR
+468 NDYRNIPFFNR
-479 INNVAKSQ
+479 INNVAKSP
-487 FLGLQYQPIFE
+487 FFGLQFQPIFE
-498 NRAVTL
+498 YRAITL
-504 EFVSSMRYQIS
+504 EFVTAMRYQLS
-515 NQFILKAN
+515 DQFIVKAN

-529 NSIKENTNAW
+529 NSIKENTHAW
-539 GILPLNLNGA
+539 GILPLNLNGE
-549 LSWFPRKKWSIDGGM
+549 LSWYPSKKWSINGAM
-564 QYWTGASFQNDANNA
+564 QYWSGASFENEANNA
-579 YDLKNTLV
+579 YDLNKAVV

>member
-1 MKYFLKYSFLFICIV
+1 MKYFLKYSFLFICIF
-16 CFLTVGNAQ
+16 CFLTAGNTQQKNKKNAKITASKKVG
-25 QTNKKKANITTAGKK
+25 TSKKKKTVKSSKGKKKA
-40 VATNKKKKSA
+40 KKS
-50 KANKSKKISKKKNVS
+50 NSKKNNRVVRKKN
-65 KSKITANY
+65 TAT
-73 KMNNKVLRRK
+73 
-83 NAANLNIETA
+83 LNIETA
-93 DLSKLL
+93 DLSKLII
-99 TTKNIATP
+99 TNNIATP

-136 KAANQT
+136 KATNKI
-142 DTTFTS
+142 DTSTTV

-170 SYKENETSFPVNT
+170 SYKEKETSFPVNT
-183 TNLKVGFGNYN
+183 TNLKLGFGNYN
-194 NQFFEASYN
+194 NQFFEATYN
-203 AVDENK
+203 AVDNDK
-209 HSHAFEA
+209 QSHAFEA

-225 YLQQFTH
+225 YLQQFNH
-232 KNFAYIGN
+232 KNFAYIGSLQLN
-240 IKMNQNNA
+240 ENYT
-248 IQTEAFYQNTQRYRF
+248 IQTEAFFQNTQRYRF

-273 LADYAQPFTLFG
+273 LTDYAQPFTLFG

-293 NSSNKVLNKLFN
+293 NSKNSLMNKLFN

-318 TNNIWVEMFNPISF
+318 TNNIWVELYNPTSF
-332 TLKGTGKFNLDFS
+332 KLKGTGKLNLDFS
-345 YNYNKYSH
+345 YNYNKYTHSNH
-353 TNYANQTNSIFI
+353 AKQSNSIFV

-376 ASIKVGVNPSFTTKE
+376 ATIKVGVNPSFTTKE
-391 FALFPLV
+391 FALFPVV

-421 NNYASLSMINPWLAA
+421 NNYASLSMVNPWIAA
-436 PTILKITTQEK
+436 PSTLKITTQEK
-447 KALDLYINA
+447 KELNLFINA
-456 SKSLQYSFGLSL
+456 SKNLQYNFGLSL
-468 NDYHNIPFFNR
+468 NDYRNIPFFNR
-479 INNVAKSQ
+479 INNVAKSP
-487 FLGLQYQPIFE
+487 FFGLQFQPIFE
-498 NRAVTL
+498 YRAITL
-504 EFVSSMRYQIS
+504 EFVTAMRYQLS
-515 NQFILKAN
+515 DQFIVKAN

-529 NSIKENTNAW
+529 NSIKENTHAW
-539 GILPLNLNGA
+539 GILPLNFNGE
-549 LSWFPRKKWSIDGGM
+549 LSWYPSKKWSINGAM
-564 QYWTGASFQNDANNA
+564 QYWSGASFENETNNA
-579 YDLKNTLV
+579 YDLNKAVV

>member
-1 MKYFLKYSFLFICIV
+1 MKYFLKYSFLFICIF
-16 CFLTVGNAQ
+16 CFLTAGNTQQKNKKNAKITASKKVG
-25 QTNKKKANITTAGKK
+25 TSKKKKTVKSSKGKKKA
-40 VATNKKKKSA
+40 KKS
-50 KANKSKKISKKKNVS
+50 NSKK
-65 KSKITANY
+65 
-73 KMNNKVLRRK
+73 NNKVVRK
-83 NAANLNIETA
+83 KNTATLNIETA
-93 DLSKLL
+93 DLSKLII
-99 TTKNIATP
+99 TNNIATP

-136 KAANQT
+136 KATNKI
-142 DTTFTS
+142 DTSTTV

-170 SYKENETSFPVNT
+170 SYKEKETSFPVNT
-183 TNLKVGFGNYN
+183 TNLKLGFGNYN
-194 NQFFEASYN
+194 NQFFEATYN
-203 AVDENK
+203 AVDNDK
-209 HSHAFEA
+209 QSHAFEA

-225 YLQQFTH
+225 YLQQFNH
-232 KNFAYIGN
+232 KNFAYIGSLQLN
-240 IKMNQNNA
+240 ENYT
-248 IQTEAFYQNTQRYRF
+248 IQTEAFFQNTQRYRF

-273 LADYAQPFTLFG
+273 LTDYAQPFTLFG

-293 NSSNKVLNKLFN
+293 NSKNSLMNKLFN

-318 TNNIWVEMFNPISF
+318 TNNLWVEMFNPMSF
-332 TLKGTGKFNLDFS
+332 TLKSTGKLNLDFS
-345 YNYNKYSH
+345 YNYNKYTHSNH
-353 TNYANQTNSIFI
+353 VNQSNSIFV

-376 ASIKVGVNPSFTTKE
+376 ATIKVGVNPSFTTKE
-391 FALFPLV
+391 FSLFPVV

-421 NNYASLSMINPWLAA
+421 NNYASLSIVNPWIAA
-436 PTILKITTQEK
+436 PTSLKITTQEK
-447 KALDLYINA
+447 KELNLFINA
-456 SKSLQYSFGLSL
+456 SKNLQYNFGLSL
-468 NDYHNIPFFNR
+468 NDYRNIPFFNR
-479 INNVAKSQ
+479 INNVAKSP
-487 FLGLQYQPIFE
+487 FFGLQFQPIFE
-498 NRAVTL
+498 YRAITL
-504 EFVSSMRYQIS
+504 EFVTAMRYQLS
-515 NQFILKAN
+515 DQFIVKAN

-529 NSIKENTNAW
+529 NSIKENTHAW
-539 GILPLNLNGA
+539 GILPLNLNGE
-549 LSWFPRKKWSIDGGM
+549 LSWYPSKKWSINGAM
-564 QYWTGASFQNDANNA
+564 QYWSGASFENEANNA
-579 YDLKNTLV
+579 YDLNKAVV